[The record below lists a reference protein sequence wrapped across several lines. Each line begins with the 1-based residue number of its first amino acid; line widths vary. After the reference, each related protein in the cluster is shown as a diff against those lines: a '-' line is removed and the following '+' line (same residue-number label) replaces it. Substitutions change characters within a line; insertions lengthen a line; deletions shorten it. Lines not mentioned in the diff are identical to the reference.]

1 MKIDTLERLKTQFE
15 DISLYDLTENTF
27 IMYQD
32 SPIRSY
38 VTTEWDEM
46 RPDTLCNNIYGNTN
60 HIDFLMKING
70 ILNPMSIRR
79 DDIIIYVDSQAIPN
93 FEASQEVL
101 DEVKRG
107 FINLNKKRKVDKNRL
122 KKGEERV
129 SLPPTFNKNK
139 VEPVQIDGNKVTIGK
154 GLFK

>member
-1 MKIDTLERLKTQFE
+1 
-15 DISLYDLTENTF
+15 
-27 IMYQD
+27 MYQD

>member
-1 MKIDTLERLKTQFE
+1 MNIKTLDRLKEQFE

-27 IMYQD
+27 IMYQGA
-32 SPIRSY
+32 PIRSY
-38 VTTEWDEM
+38 ITTEWDEM
-46 RPDTLCNNIYGNTN
+46 RPDTLCYNIYGNTN
-60 HIDFLMKING
+60 HVGFLMKING
-70 ILNPMSIRR
+70 ILNPMTIRR
-79 DDIIIYVDSQAIPN
+79 DSVIIYVDAQSIAN
-93 FEASQEVL
+93 FEAPEEVL

-129 SLPPTFNKNK
+129 ALPPTFNKNK
-139 VEPVQIDGNKVTIGK
+139 VEPVKIEGNKVTIGK